1 MPRCESKNTLAQT
14 ELQQLKAGGGLDDAQ
29 RERLADLY
37 EANFTAVFTV
47 CRSVLKSS
55 EDAAD
60 AAHEV
65 FIRSVDTIDVA
76 ASSARKRAWLLAV
89 ARNHCLDILR
99 RRKRL
104 SSVLTQL
111 AVEANVASEP
121 ERSVVDRDTLRTVLR
136 PLATRERRVLWQSAV
151 EERPLAEI
159 ASHLGLSYMAA
170 AQFVHRA
177 RRHAFLIAA
186 KLAAIVAFYRSWLSR
201 PRPSGS
207 VTLSAVMVAVAVPI
221 FVATAIPSATP
232 RAGAGPARSSASS
245 PQVAAPVQVSIAS
258 GLSAAAV
265 SGGTSGSSTGA
276 PVGSAGLSAR
286 PPALPTDQ
294 LVNGELSR
302 VEAQLT
308 GVLPSPPPLVLPSP
322 PPSPLPG
329 SH

>member
-1 MPRCESKNTLAQT
+1 MRIQNLDLAQT
-14 ELQQLKAGGGLDDAQ
+14 ELPQPKAGGGLDDAQ
-29 RERLADLY
+29 RERLAHLY
-37 EANFTAVFTV
+37 EANFAAVFTV
-47 CRSVLKSS
+47 CRSVLKST

-65 FIRSVDTIDVA
+65 FIQSVDTIDVT

-104 SSVLTQL
+104 SSVLTRL
-111 AVEANVASEP
+111 AVDANATSEP

-177 RRHAFLIAA
+177 RRRAFLIAA

-201 PRPSGS
+201 PRPNGS
-207 VTLSAVMVAVAVPI
+207 VTLSALMVAAAVPI
-221 FVATAIPSATP
+221 FVATAMPSVTP
-232 RAGAGPARSSASS
+232 QAGAGPAARSSASS
-245 PQVAAPVQVSIAS
+245 PQVAGPVQVSIAN
-258 GLSAAAV
+258 GLPAAAV
-265 SGGTSGSSTGA
+265 SSGTSAPTTDA
-276 PVGSAGLSAR
+276 PVGWAGLPAR
-286 PPALPTDQ
+286 LPTLPGYQ

-308 GVLPSPPPLVLPSP
+308 GALPAAPPLPPPGLR
-322 PPSPLPG
+322 
-329 SH
+329 